1 MQTLEP
7 NFDHLLSLSGPYGT
21 FEHARYATARVE
33 HGYCTDDVA
42 RVLLVSV
49 RETDAPREVADLAS
63 SSLAFLARAQDVDG
77 RFWNR
82 RSPDGE
88 WSGSSSSD
96 DCWGR
101 ALWALG
107 TTVARSSDPELKES
121 AMKLFERSAKVRS
134 PWARSMSFASFGA
147 AETLKVD
154 PTNRIALRLLEA
166 TARTVDR
173 PDRTKYWRWG
183 EERLSYANAALPEAM
198 LTAGSLLGDDRLIET
213 GLRQLRWLL
222 EMESPR
228 GHLSVTPVG
237 GRDSHSA
244 AKMFDQQPIEVAA
257 MSEAC
262 VRAYELTRDG
272 QWRIGHVLCVEWFM
286 GRNDLGV
293 AMYDPDTGG
302 GYDGLTAVGP
312 NLNQG
317 AESTIALLTTLQH
330 ARLFVRASS

>member
-7 NFDHLLSLSGPYGT
+7 NFDHLLALGGPYGT
-21 FEHARYATARVE
+21 FEHARYSKARIE

-42 RVLLVSV
+42 RVLLVSA
-49 RETDAPREVADLAS
+49 RETGAPREILDLAS
-63 SSLAFLARAQDVDG
+63 SSLAFLARAQDPDG
-77 RFWNR
+77 CFWNR

-107 TTVARSSDPELKES
+107 TTVARSSDVELQES
-121 AMKLFERSAKVRS
+121 AMKLFERGAKVRS
-134 PWARSMSFASFGA
+134 PWVRSMSFASFGA
-147 AETLKVD
+147 AEVLKVD
-154 PTNRIALRLLEA
+154 PTSRVARRLLGA
-166 TARTVDR
+166 TRRTVDR
-173 PDRTKYWRWG
+173 PDRSKYWRWG

-198 LTAGSLLGDDRLIET
+198 LTVGSLLGDDRLIET

-222 EMESPR
+222 EMETPR
-228 GHLSVTPVG
+228 GHLSVTPAG
-237 GRDSHSA
+237 GRDPNGAS
-244 AKMFDQQPIEVAA
+244 KLFDQQPIEVAS

-272 QWRIGHVLCVEWFM
+272 QWRIGHMLCVEWFM

-302 GYDGLTAVGP
+302 GYDGLTDTGP

>member
-1 MQTLEP
+1 MQNLEP
-7 NFDHLLSLSGPYGT
+7 NFDHLLSLSGPFGT
-21 FEHARYATARVE
+21 FEHAQYSTARIE

-49 RETDAPREVADLAS
+49 REANAQRDVVDLAS
-63 SSLAFLARAQDVDG
+63 SSLAFLASAQDVDG

-82 RSPDGE
+82 RAPDGE

-107 TTVARSSDPELKES
+107 TTVARSSDVELRER
-121 AMKLFERSAKVRS
+121 AMELFERGAKVRS

-147 AETLKVD
+147 AEVLKVD
-154 PTNRIALRLLEA
+154 PTNRICLRLLEA
-166 TARTVDR
+166 VVRTVDR

-183 EERLSYANAALPEAM
+183 EDRLSYANAAIPEAM

-228 GHLSVTPVG
+228 GHLSVTPAG
-237 GRDSHSA
+237 GRDPHSA
-244 AKMFDQQPIEVAA
+244 AKIFDQQPIEVAA

-293 AMYDPDTGG
+293 AMYNPETGG
-302 GYDGLTAVGP
+302 GYDGLTANGP

-317 AESTIALLTTLQH
+317 AESTVALLTTLQH
-330 ARLFVRASS
+330 ARLLVRASS